1 MLYRSAP
8 GPAVARLRRPQT
20 ATPTSFAVFADAHV
34 TPWGTGTWKVLH
46 RTEQRL
52 RTAIT
57 EANRLD
63 VDAVMFAGDLT
74 KDGAPREFA
83 RIDELLTEL
92 DAPHVAVPGNH
103 DVPKE
108 FDGHRTPPVETFAE
122 TYGTG
127 RLPFVEHVGGVDI
140 VGIDT
145 ATTPDGRLADD
156 HAGHVSTAQLDWLES
171 ILPGLANPIVV
182 CHHNLTHPDQH
193 TGEFANADFYQ
204 MGNAAELASVLSDGG
219 VALLISGHI
228 HWPATATVA
237 GVREVIA
244 PAICSLPP
252 AFLHVEVDSR
262 GTTIDIVPLVDRAG
276 FEEAYA
282 HASDGREHGQAV
294 AACLD
299 RGLLSGLPFV
309 DEQLDPTTA
318 TGGDMAPSGQ

>member
-8 GPAVARLRRPQT
+8 GPALARFRRPRT

-46 RTEQRL
+46 RSEQRL

-63 VDAVMFAGDLT
+63 VDAVVFAGDLT

-83 RIDELLTEL
+83 RVDELLGEL
-92 DAPHVAVPGNH
+92 DAPFVAVPGNH
-103 DVPKE
+103 DVPKDVDE
-108 FDGHRTPPVETFAE
+108 HRTPPVEEFAD
-122 TYGTG
+122 TYATG
-127 RLPFVEHVGGVDI
+127 KLPFVSHVGGLDI

-145 ATTPDGRLADD
+145 ATTPDGRLTDS

-171 ILPGLANPIVV
+171 ILPGLANPVVV
-182 CHHNLTHPDQH
+182 CHHNVTHPHQH

-204 MGNAAELASVLSDGG
+204 IGNARELATVLAAGG
-219 VALLISGHI
+219 VELVVSGHI

-252 AFLHVEVDSR
+252 AFLHVEINST
-262 GTTIDIVPLVDRAG
+262 GTTVDVVPLVDRAG

-282 HASDGREHGQAV
+282 HASDGGEHGQAV
-294 AACLD
+294 SACVD
-299 RGLLSGLPFV
+299 RGLLSELPVV
-309 DEQLDPTTA
+309 DEQPA
-318 TGGDMAPSGQ
+318 TRSVRGDLAPSGQ